1 MDVEVL
7 NHFLTVVRE
16 ENISRAAERLH
27 VTQPTLSRQM
37 AALEEELG
45 TLSSEARQYASQ
57 ASRSAIHSILS
68 TALPTRERST
78 TTHSRW

>member
-37 AALEEELG
+37 AALEAVSYTHL
-45 TLSSEARQYASQ
+45 T
-57 ASRSAIHSILS
+57 
-68 TALPTRERST
+68 LPTILRV
-78 TTHSRW
+78 